1 MPVSQIID
9 IITFNLK
16 ILLYFNCFD
25 KELLLVEVINNYFKD
40 TTWSLSIFS
49 SSFDSHFGNEFI

>member
-1 MPVSQIID
+1 MLVSQIID

-40 TTWSLSIFS
+40 TTWSFINLL
-49 SSFDSHFGNEFI
+49 EFIRQSFRK

>member
-1 MPVSQIID
+1 MLVSQIID

-16 ILLYFNCFD
+16 VLLYFNCFD

-40 TTWSLSIFS
+40 TTWSFINLL
-49 SSFDSHFGNEFI
+49 EFIRQSFRK

>member
-1 MPVSQIID
+1 MLVSQIID
-9 IITFNLK
+9 IIAFNFK

-40 TTWSLSIFS
+40 TTWSFINLL
-49 SSFDSHFGNEFI
+49 EFIRQSFKK